1 MRYSILITYYYNR
14 NNINEII
21 NELKKYKKKNLEI
34 LIRNDNPNIHLK
46 LKYNNLK
53 IKIFN
58 EKKKSLGELKSIN
71 FLLEKAKGNYISI
84 LADDDLI
91 SVKVLNN
98 LNKTKN
104 FDAFFSLVSKEK
116 KFFGLNSYLKIKK
129 REIIDY
135 FLNKRF
141 FLSGTVGTFYK
152 KELLI
157 EAIKKIDVKKYN
169 FFFFLLLIF
178 LLNSNYKV
186 IFSNYYFGLNNTY
199 SSKISSGKINLS
211 IYLRDLNNMLK
222 YASKLTNKSTR
233 YYFVKYVI
241 TDYYSILFRK
251 KRKNILVRAYSI
263 YLILLRENYLDDIRS
278 KIFFL
283 RFCLKIFLRLFYNFF
298 T

>member
-169 FFFFLLLIF
+169 FDFFLILIF

>member
-1 MRYSILITYYYNR
+1 MKLLMNLR
-14 NNINEII
+14 NI
-21 NELKKYKKKNLEI
+21 KKKNLEI

-169 FFFFLLLIF
+169 FDFFLLLIF

-278 KIFFL
+278 KIFF
-283 RFCLKIFLRLFYNFF
+283 
-298 T
+298 

>member
-21 NELKKYKKKNLEI
+21 NEFKKYKKKNLEI
-34 LIRNDNPNIHLK
+34 LIRNDNPNIHLN

-116 KFFGLNSYLKIKK
+116 KFFLNSYLKIKK
-129 REIIDY
+129 R
-135 FLNKRF
+135 
-141 FLSGTVGTFYK
+141 
-152 KELLI
+152 
-157 EAIKKIDVKKYN
+157 
-169 FFFFLLLIF
+169 
-178 LLNSNYKV
+178 NY
-186 IFSNYYFGLNNTY
+186 
-199 SSKISSGKINLS
+199 
-211 IYLRDLNNMLK
+211 
-222 YASKLTNKSTR
+222 
-233 YYFVKYVI
+233 
-241 TDYYSILFRK
+241 
-251 KRKNILVRAYSI
+251 
-263 YLILLRENYLDDIRS
+263 
-278 KIFFL
+278 
-283 RFCLKIFLRLFYNFF
+283 RLFFK
-298 T
+298 